1 VQRAIAT
8 SAVSAL
14 LNNRVWFRALAVAIG
29 ACAAAGLGEIAY
41 RITRASGLGPT
52 TNSSYVQ
59 FDEELGWSYRPN
71 VRARHQ
77 TAEFDVAIDI
87 HSRGFRGP
95 EWPKDSE
102 RPRILV
108 LGDSYAFGWG
118 VEFEQSF
125 SGLLQTAHP
134 EWDVRNAAVAGYGAD
149 QQLLVLRRLRESLRP
164 AVVVC
169 NFCDNDLWESS
180 ADEAYGRIKPQFVLL
195 RGDLALRASHLDSSW
210 LFENSMLYAAVEK
223 RMWQSRFAAG
233 QRNRA
238 TEWQMVERL
247 YCAMR
252 DELQGV
258 PFVLVSEEPQWSAF
272 ALRERGVVHVD
283 VREALGRAGVPTRF
297 DVDGHWNEA
306 GHAAVAARLGEK
318 LATALAAQSK

>member
-1 VQRAIAT
+1 
-8 SAVSAL
+8 VSSL
-14 LNNRVWFRALAVAIG
+14 LNNRVWFRTLAVAIG
-29 ACAAAGLGEIAY
+29 ACAAAGLGELVY

-52 TNSSYVQ
+52 THSSYVQ
-59 FDEELGWSYRPN
+59 FDEDLGWSYRPN

-125 SGLLQTAHP
+125 SGVLQAAHP

-149 QQLLVLRRLRESLRP
+149 QELLVLRRLRESLRP
-164 AVVVC
+164 AAVVC

-180 ADEAYGRIKPQFVLL
+180 ADEAYGRSKPQFVLL
-195 RGDLALRASHLDSSW
+195 RGDLALRASHVDSSW
-210 LFENSMLYAAVEK
+210 LQENSMLYAAIRK
-223 RMWQSRFAAG
+223 QAWQSRFLAAT
-233 QRNRA
+233 RDRA
-238 TEWQMVERL
+238 SEWQMVERL
-247 YCAMR
+247 YRAMR

-258 PFVLVSEEPQWSAF
+258 PLVLKDDAAYDAMF
-272 ALRERGVVHVD
+272 A
-283 VREALGRAGVPTRF
+283 AVPVANRLL
-297 DVDGHWNEA
+297 ELPARLA
-306 GHAAVAARLGEK
+306 GHHERQGDKGDRDNERPVLI
-318 LATALAAQSK
+318 TS

>member
-1 VQRAIAT
+1 M
-8 SAVSAL
+8 SAL

-125 SGLLQTAHP
+125 SGLLQAAHP

-149 QQLLVLRRLRESLRP
+149 QELLVLRRLRESLRP
-164 AVVVC
+164 AAVVC
-169 NFCDNDLWESS
+169 TFCDNDLWESS
-180 ADEAYGRIKPQFVLL
+180 ADDAYGRSKPQFVSL
-195 RGDLALRASHLDSSW
+195 RGDLALRASHVDASW
-210 LFENSMLYAAVEK
+210 LSENSMLYAAIRK
-223 RMWQSRFAAG
+223 QAWQARFESAT
-233 QRNRA
+233 RDRA
-238 TEWQMVERL
+238 SEWQMVERL

-297 DVDGHWNEA
+297 DVDGHWNAA
-306 GHAAVAARLGEK
+306 GHAAVAARLGGE
-318 LATALAAQSK
+318 LTSVLAAQSK